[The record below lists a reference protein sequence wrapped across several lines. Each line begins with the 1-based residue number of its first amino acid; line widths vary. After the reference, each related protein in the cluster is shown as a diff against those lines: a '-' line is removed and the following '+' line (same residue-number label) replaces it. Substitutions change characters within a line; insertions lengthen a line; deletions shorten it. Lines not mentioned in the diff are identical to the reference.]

1 MFIDETAQLKGPAS
15 ELERTRF
22 KFQPGTDPNQSEWIL
37 TNQNGHTRPIREP
50 LTLVTRPI
58 REPLTLV
65 TRPIREPLTLVTR
78 PIREPLTLRLVWP
91 QAAGHHPF
99 STVPALSLSE
109 PWFLP
114 DVGTVLSVW
123 QSSCE
128 DSLREQR
135 LPAHSRPSADGSCYD
150 AARCQV
156 SQRGEEH
163 TLLSCLLLLS
173 LPRVRVIWGVVN
185 PSEMWAIC
193 DGGFTLFSS

>member
-37 TNQNGHTRPIREP
+37 TNQNGHTW
-50 LTLVTRPI
+50 
-58 REPLTLV
+58 
-65 TRPIREPLTLVTR
+65 PIREPLTLVTR